1 MEQSYSNSRHS
12 RLHTQNFDVNI
23 SVYINDIA
31 LLRTSICRERCYASS
46 IDIPH
51 DMPPVHLVLQTEG
64 LMSQL
69 ESAHVSEKELQERL
83 EAVEKQ
89 FAEYREEHESVT
101 EQKSIMASEDYLL
114 LQTQVTDLQEN
125 VVSTLYLT

>member
-1 MEQSYSNSRHS
+1 
-12 RLHTQNFDVNI
+12 
-23 SVYINDIA
+23 
-31 LLRTSICRERCYASS
+31 
-46 IDIPH
+46 
-51 DMPPVHLVLQTEG
+51 MPPVHLVLQTEG